1 VTNKI
6 NLAVT
11 IYGLLIFITLGTINI
26 ILEPISVSAI
36 GPKQEDLVA
45 SVAPGHLKSSDEGT
59 DNSASSF
66 APGIIQNSFP
76 GGGDAPDFAPGHVFD
91 IGPKQEDL
99 VASVAP
105 GLGEAMLQTLLQVMY
120 LI

>member
-1 VTNKI
+1 MTNKT
-6 NLAVT
+6 NQAVA
-11 IYGLLIFITLGTINI
+11 IYGLLILITLGTVNI
-26 ILEPISVSAI
+26 ILEPTSVSAI

-76 GGGDAPDFAPGHVFD
+76 GGDDAPGHVFGQSST
-91 IGPKQEDL
+91 IGSPQGG
-99 VASVAP
+99 SP
-105 GLGEAMLQTLLQVMY
+105 Q
-120 LI
+120 